1 MRLRFALIGIGLQGM
16 GLLTGQAE
24 EGKKLNHLAAEK
36 SPYLQQH
43 ATNPVDWYPWGEE
56 AFAKARKEQ
65 KPIFLSIGYST
76 CHWCHVMER
85 ESFENEELA
94 AILNKN
100 YVSIKLDRE
109 ERPDVDRVYMTA
121 FQAMNRQG
129 GGWPLNM
136 FLTPDLKPFFGGTYF
151 PPVDRGGRAGF
162 GRVLEQ
168 ISQVWKEQREEVISS
183 ANDSTKRLQEL
194 LAGPQALA
202 EEPERSLVR
211 AGVTAIAAAG
221 DRTNGGWGPGPKF
234 PQPSQLL
241 LLLKSGD
248 KKEQD
253 FALFTCRKM
262 LRGGIYDQ
270 VGGGF
275 HRYAVDAIWLV
286 PHFEKML
293 YDQGQLLDVY
303 TEAWL
308 VSRDPEFKRV
318 AREIADYV
326 LAELRHEKGG
336 FFSAQD
342 AQSEGKEGKSYC
354 WTAKELKSL
363 LSEPEGKVIAKV
375 YGVTEKGNF
384 LDHSDPEPLRDLN
397 VLSLVD
403 LAKPLTSEEEVLK
416 LSALGKMRTHR
427 AKKVQPAIDDKI
439 LTSWNG
445 LMITGLAHAGAT
457 FGEKRYLEA
466 AKTAHQFV
474 KGALWDEKK
483 RVLYHRWKDGER
495 DSSQQAESY
504 LSFLRAS
511 RNLYEV
517 TLDPEYLEF
526 AVALAEVTRDL
537 LYDPKG
543 GGFYDSPGGDD
554 VVLRLK
560 DDFDSAQPTP
570 TSLGAMEFTVLAE
583 ITGREDLREVA
594 QTTFKGYAK
603 VLKEAPNSLSAMVLA
618 LDLAS
623 GEPKRLVITDG
634 TGKERWLQH
643 VWQSPRRNLIVL
655 GNRGLVEEFTR
666 GLKAQDGVATGYL
679 CEGKTC
685 RPPETDP
692 SKVILEEGPELAPP
706 AAETKADESNE

>member
-1 MRLRFALIGIGLQGM
+1 M
-16 GLLTGQAE
+16 
-24 EGKKLNHLAAEK
+24 
-36 SPYLQQH
+36 
-43 ATNPVDWYPWGEE
+43 
-56 AFAKARKEQ
+56 
-65 KPIFLSIGYST
+65 
-76 CHWCHVMER
+76 
-85 ESFENEELA
+85 
-94 AILNKN
+94 
-100 YVSIKLDRE
+100 
-109 ERPDVDRVYMTA
+109 
-121 FQAMNRQG
+121 
-129 GGWPLNM
+129 
-136 FLTPDLKPFFGGTYF
+136 
-151 PPVDRGGRAGF
+151 
-162 GRVLEQ
+162 
-168 ISQVWKEQREEVISS
+168 
-183 ANDSTKRLQEL
+183 
-194 LAGPQALA
+194 
-202 EEPERSLVR
+202 
-211 AGVTAIAAAG
+211 
-221 DRTNGGWGPGPKF
+221 
-234 PQPSQLL
+234 
-241 LLLKSGD
+241 
-248 KKEQD
+248 
-253 FALFTCRKM
+253 
-262 LRGGIYDQ
+262 
-270 VGGGF
+270 
-275 HRYAVDAIWLV
+275 
-286 PHFEKML
+286 
-293 YDQGQLLDVY
+293 
-303 TEAWL
+303 
-308 VSRDPEFKRV
+308 
-318 AREIADYV
+318 
-326 LAELRHEKGG
+326 
-336 FFSAQD
+336 
-342 AQSEGKEGKSYC
+342 
-354 WTAKELKSL
+354 
-363 LSEPEGKVIAKV
+363 
-375 YGVTEKGNF
+375 
-384 LDHSDPEPLRDLN
+384 
-397 VLSLVD
+397 LSLVD
-403 LAKPLTSEEEVLK
+403 LAKPLTSEEEVLQ

-466 AKTAHQFV
+466 AKTAHRFV

-692 SKVILEEGPELAPP
+692 SKVILGEGPELAQP
-706 AAETKADESNE
+706 AAETKASESNE